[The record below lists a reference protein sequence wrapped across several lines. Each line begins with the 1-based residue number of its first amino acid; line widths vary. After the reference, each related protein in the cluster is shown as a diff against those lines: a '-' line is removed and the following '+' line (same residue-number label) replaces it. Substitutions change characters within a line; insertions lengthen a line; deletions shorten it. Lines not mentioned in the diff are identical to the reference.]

1 MFEKAQR
8 DRFWLVLGAIL
19 IALFVIQKE
28 RGLGGPAPRVA
39 QETRIYDRGG
49 MTRLVEKTIEIP
61 VREAPSGARPLV
73 RPALQPV
80 RYAALGDPH
89 ADLVTGSISRSPIT
103 APRPLARPGR
113 GEAAVQVVSL
123 GAPAASGG
131 RYYAQVGSY
140 SGIDRASRRYFDILG
155 REPDLQGEERVSI
168 DTARISGEEVH
179 RVRMGPFADERAAR
193 ASCARAQVPA
203 DECAVIHLN

>member
-19 IALFVIQKE
+19 IGLFVIQKE
-28 RGLGGPAPRVA
+28 RGLVDPAPRVA
-39 QETRIYDRGG
+39 QETRSYDRGG
-49 MTRLVEKTIEIP
+49 MNRLVERTIEVP
-61 VREAPSGARPLV
+61 YREPAIAARPQP
-73 RPALQPV
+73 RPQV
-80 RYAALGDPH
+80 QYASWSDDPH
-89 ADLVTGSISRSPIT
+89 AGLVTGSIAANPVT

-113 GEAAVQVVSL
+113 GEAAIQVASL

-140 SGIDRASRRYFDILG
+140 DRIDRASRRYFDILG

-168 DTARISGEEVH
+168 DTVRVSGEEVH
-179 RVRMGPFADERAAR
+179 RVRMGPFADERSAR
-193 ASCARAQVPA
+193 AACARAQVSA

>member
-19 IALFVIQKE
+19 IGLFVIQKE
-28 RGLGGPAPRVA
+28 RGLVDPAPRVA
-39 QETRIYDRGG
+39 QETRQYDRRG
-49 MTRLVEKTIEIP
+49 MDRLVEQTIEIP
-61 VREAPSGARPLV
+61 YREPARS
-73 RPALQPV
+73 RPPV
-80 RYAALGDPH
+80 QYASWGNDPH
-89 ADLVTGSISRSPIT
+89 AGLVTGSISNT
-103 APRPLARPGR
+103 WTVAPRPLARPAR
-113 GEAAVQVVSL
+113 GETPVQVASL

-140 SGIDRASRRYFDILG
+140 DRIDRASRRYFDILG

-168 DTARISGEEVH
+168 DTVRISGEEVH
-179 RVRMGPFADERAAR
+179 RVRMGPFANERAAR
-193 ASCARAQVPA
+193 AACARAQVSA